1 MGNYQSIGTYQ
12 VDTVLYQFIE
22 QEVLPGLPLS
32 SKEVWGGLTKIL
44 DEFSSENS
52 RLLQTRNQLQQKI
65 DEYHKSASNEDYLS
79 FLKSIGYLEEKKP
92 DFKISTTNVDSEMKE
107 QAGPQLVVPLTNER
121 YSLNAANARWGSMY
135 DAYYGTDL
143 IAEEPGIEKG
153 SSYNPER
160 GKEVIRQGR
169 IRLDEWFPLAEGSHQ
184 DAVRYAVVNGE
195 LCVELTDRS
204 RKKLKNPSSFLGCQG
219 DCRKPQAILL
229 KHNDLHVE
237 LQFDR
242 NHPVGQIDDAGI
254 KDIQLESAITSIMD
268 CEDSVAC
275 VDAEDKIKAYRN
287 WLGLLKGDLTTTF
300 DKKGETIKR
309 SLHKDRKYRTAEDEE
324 LHLKGRALMLVRN
337 VGHLMTNPAVIDNNN
352 NPVYEGLLDGFFTSL
367 IGMHDLN
374 LRQNSTEGSIYI
386 VKPKMHGSEETAFT
400 NNLFN
405 KIEDVLQL
413 PRYTLKVGVMDEE
426 RRTSLNL
433 HNCIFEVRNRV
444 VFINTGFLD
453 RTGDEIHT
461 SMEKGP
467 MIPKGEMKGS
477 EWLSAYE
484 AANVRTGI
492 KAGFIK
498 NAQIGKG
505 MWAKPAEMK
514 AMLAEKINHLKAGGN
529 TAWVPSP
536 TAATIHAM
544 HYHEAYVPDIQNDI
558 PRDDPSE
565 MMLTIPVATPPED
578 KEVVLNEVRNNAQGI
593 LGYVVRWVE
602 QGIGCST
609 VPDIHDTGLMEDRA
623 TLRISSQHIANWIRH
638 GVVSEE
644 EVKQIMKQMAEVVD
658 RQNEGDPNYRKMSPD
673 FEQSIAF
680 QAASDL
686 VFLGTDQPNGYTEP
700 ILHRRRL
707 QFKASQFTKT
717 V

>member
-12 VDTVLYQFIE
+12 IDTVLYQFIE

-32 SKEVWGGLTKIL
+32 SKEVWRGLTEIL
-44 DEFSSENS
+44 DEFTPENI
-52 RLLQTRNQLQQKI
+52 RLLQTRKQLQQKI

-143 IAEEPGIEKG
+143 IPEEPGIEKG
-153 SSYNPER
+153 ASYNPER
-160 GKEVIRQGR
+160 GKEVIKQGR
-169 IRLDEWFPLAEGSHQ
+169 MRLDEWFPLAEGSHQ

-275 VDAEDKIKAYRN
+275 VDAEDKTKAYRN

-300 DKKGETIKR
+300 DKNGETIKR

-352 NPVYEGLLDGFFTSL
+352 NPVHEGLLDGFFTSL

-405 KIEDVLQL
+405 RIEDVLQL

-433 HNCIFEVRNRV
+433 HNCIYEVRNRV

-484 AANVRTGI
+484 ASNVRTGI
-492 KAGFIK
+492 RAGFIK

-505 MWAKPAEMK
+505 MWAKPTEMK

-558 PRDDPSE
+558 PTDDPSE
-565 MMLTIPVATPPED
+565 MMLNIPVASPPED